1 VSDTVHLSIKDEEGS
16 GDDVHHISPIPSH
29 DFIIF
34 PALKEMRDRT
44 GIPLAMTSFF
54 TSVAHLASQKRSGTG
69 ARALAIGRISIKHVR
84 IMGSFG
90 EHGNLTLCA

>member
-1 VSDTVHLSIKDEEGS
+1 VPDTVHLSIKDEEGS

-54 TSVAHLASQKRSGTG
+54 TSVAHLASENRSGTG
-69 ARALAIGRISIKHVR
+69 ANALAIGPSRFKDVR
-84 IMGSFG
+84 VLETREI
-90 EHGNLTLCA
+90 